1 MAVNMVGGR
10 GDECKRERGHGS
22 FAGDETFLFWE
33 SESVLSRYCQFYVVL
48 LSVLEKACV
57 GESTRADK
65 CIYSSETK
73 AGKKQ
78 LR

>member
-33 SESVLSRYCQFYVVL
+33 SVLSRYCQFYVVYCQFL
-48 LSVLEKACV
+48 KRPVWAKVLEQINVFIVQK
-57 GESTRADK
+57 
-65 CIYSSETK
+65 
-73 AGKKQ
+73 
-78 LR
+78 